1 MPTETNSFLSINAA
15 SGAYRAS
22 QDMTAEPIPAVAPDE
37 SKPSFSDM
45 VAQAGSD
52 AVQTIREAEA
62 TAQTGL
68 RGNAD
73 TQAVVEATL
82 ELDSTVKTAVAVR
95 DKLVEAYQ
103 EIIRMPI

>member
-1 MPTETNSFLSINAA
+1 MATDPTSLLSVNAA

-22 QDMTAEPIPAVAPDE
+22 RDMTARNVAPAGQE
-37 SKPSFSDM
+37 TARPSFGDM
-45 VAQAGSD
+45 VSKAGAD
-52 AVQTIREAEA
+52 ALQTVREAEA

-73 TQAVVEATL
+73 TQTVVEATL
-82 ELDSTVKTAVAVR
+82 ELDTTVKTAVAVR
-95 DKLVEAYQ
+95 DRLVEAYQ